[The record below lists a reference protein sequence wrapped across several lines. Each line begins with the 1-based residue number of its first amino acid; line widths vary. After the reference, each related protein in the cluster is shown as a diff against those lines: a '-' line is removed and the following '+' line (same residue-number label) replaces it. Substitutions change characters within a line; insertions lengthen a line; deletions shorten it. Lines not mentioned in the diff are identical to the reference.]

1 MSIAV
6 SGVVLA
12 GGLGRRMG
20 GADKGLVML
29 DGQPLV
35 AHVLARLVPQVDEI
49 LISANRNLERY
60 RAFGHRVLED
70 RITGFA
76 GPLAGLHAGLS
87 AASHELVLSVPCDVP
102 ALPADLAARLA
113 RGMEAEGAEAAVAR
127 AGGRLHPVF
136 CLCRRE
142 LRHGLETFLAGGGRR
157 FRDWL
162 ESVDCTVVDF
172 DDPECF
178 GNINTP
184 KDLPPHPSADP

>member
-35 AHVLARLVPQVDEI
+35 AHVLARLAPQVDEI
-49 LISANRNLERY
+49 LISANRNLDRY

-70 RITGFA
+70 RIAGFA
-76 GPLAGLHAGLS
+76 GPLAGLHAGLC
-87 AASHELVLSVPCDVP
+87 AASHERVLSVPCDVP
-102 ALPADLAARLA
+102 ALPGDLAARLA
-113 RGMEAEGAEAAVAR
+113 RGMEAAGADAAVAR

-142 LRHGLETFLAGGGRR
+142 LRQGLETFLAGGGRR
-157 FRDWL
+157 FREWL
-162 ESVDCTVVDF
+162 ASVDCTVVDF
-172 DDPECF
+172 EQSGCF
-178 GNINTP
+178 DNINTP
-184 KDLPPHPSADP
+184 EDLPHT

>member
-70 RITGFA
+70 RIGGFA

-102 ALPADLAARLA
+102 GLPADLAVRLA
-113 RGMEAEGAEAAVAR
+113 RGLGAAGAEAAVAR

-142 LRHGLETFLAGGGRR
+142 LRQGLETFLAGGGRR
-157 FRDWL
+157 FLDWL

-172 DDPECF
+172 EQPECF

-184 KDLPPHPSADP
+184 EDLPRT